1 MYWSKMKYV
10 RFIFYFI
17 VFTLFTACSITQMVT
32 KTTQQKK
39 PCWVGG
45 DLSCVKKQ
53 YPICTMG
60 VGVTEKKATNH
71 AIASMAEQREIIVHS
86 KTTDRNYYIY
96 DAKERKNT
104 LQNNIT
110 TTKIINKHT
119 INDNVVFYTK
129 KNIKYWKI
137 VDSYYNKKNKQHYVL
152 VAIDTNILDSLFYLK
167 NVLFIAKNNDL
178 SNINYAKKQLQTAK
192 EMCKKVNFKKLN
204 RNDALIDL
212 SKAKVEYL
220 INKKEVKIEEF
231 EKILKLSPNKQEQL
245 EQKLD
250 SSFKEKINNLCNYI
264 KEDLGLNLSIKNGSC
279 NIYLQDDKNDICR
292 EFCGGKPF
300 IVLNHRIS
308 LEDLNTI
315 KQVKSINQ
323 YIIDLIDIKEQL
335 KFLKQIKSRSQ

>member
-1 MYWSKMKYV
+1 
-10 RFIFYFI
+10 
-17 VFTLFTACSITQMVT
+17 
-32 KTTQQKK
+32 
-39 PCWVGG
+39 
-45 DLSCVKKQ
+45 VKKQ
-53 YPICTMG
+53 YPICTRG
-60 VGVTEKKATNH
+60 VGSTEKKASNH
-71 AIASMAEQREIIVHS
+71 AIVSMAKQRGIIVYS
-86 KTTDRNYYIY
+86 KTTDENYYIY
-96 DAKERKNT
+96 DAQEIKNT
-104 LQNNIT
+104 LQKNI
-110 TTKIINKHT
+110 KIINKHT

-129 KNIKYWKI
+129 KIIKYWKI
-137 VDSYYNKKNKQHYVL
+137 VDSYYNKKNKQYYVL
-152 VAIDTNILDSLFYLK
+152 IAIDSDILDSLFYLK

-192 EMCKKVNFKKLN
+192 GMFKKVNFKKLN

-231 EKILKLSPNKQEQL
+231 EKTLKLSSDKQEQL
-245 EQKLD
+245 KQKLD
-250 SSFKEKINNLCNYI
+250 GSFKEKINSLCNYI
-264 KEDLGLNLSIKNGSC
+264 KEYLGLNLSIKNGSC
-279 NIYLQDDKNDICR
+279 NIYLQDDKNDICK

-323 YIIDLIDIKEQL
+323 YATDLIDTKERL